1 MTRRGRVVIGAVLLS
16 LLAGCGQSQT
26 QTEIDQHDPQE
37 VQLLRDQAKQSK
49 IQLDDTLLLST
60 LQTRDDCRTIKAAL
74 EAMTAGQKTGSAIT
88 KFTALPA
95 DNRAR
100 GQNDKATYFQGMV
113 DKAMLGDP
121 SQAKDYH
128 DQSCADTP

>member
-1 MTRRGRVVIGAVLLS
+1 M
-16 LLAGCGQSQT
+16 
-26 QTEIDQHDPQE
+26 
-37 VQLLRDQAKQSK
+37 LRDQATKSG
-49 IQLDDTLLLST
+49 IQVDDKLLLST
-60 LQTRDDCRTIKAAL
+60 LQARDDCRTIKAAL
-74 EAMTAGQKTGSAIT
+74 DAMTAGQKTGSAIT

-100 GQNDKATYFQGMV
+100 GQSDQATYFQGMV

-128 DQSCADTP
+128 DKSCADVP